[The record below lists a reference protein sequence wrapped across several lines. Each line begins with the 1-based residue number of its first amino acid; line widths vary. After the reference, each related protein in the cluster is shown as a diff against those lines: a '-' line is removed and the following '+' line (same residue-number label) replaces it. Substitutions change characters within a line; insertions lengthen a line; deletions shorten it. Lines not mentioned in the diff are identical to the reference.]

1 MQLWSFCYRKIHVY
15 YCYDNDAMKKC
26 QYIMLIVLSCND
38 KVSASNDKVSA
49 SNVEVTAYD
58 TDVLACNVE
67 VSYTVY

>member
-1 MQLWSFCYRKIHVY
+1 MSKMQLWSFCYRKIHVY

-38 KVSASNDKVSA
+38 KVSASN
-49 SNVEVTAYD
+49 VEVTAYD
-58 TDVLACNVE
+58 TDVSACNVE

>member
-1 MQLWSFCYRKIHVY
+1 MY

-26 QYIMLIVLSCND
+26 QYVMLIVLSC
-38 KVSASNDKVSA
+38 NDKVSA

-58 TDVLACNVE
+58 TDVSACNVE

>member
-1 MQLWSFCYRKIHVY
+1 MQLWSFCYRKIYVY

-38 KVSASNDKVSA
+38 KVSASN
-49 SNVEVTAYD
+49 VEVTAYD
-58 TDVLACNVE
+58 TDVSACNVE